1 MMKRLEGRSLAHPGC
16 LIGIT
21 AGLTLGI
28 VLAGVLAAVF
38 NVALNTVLLIWL
50 ALTLGLGILG
60 WFIGERLS
68 HKFRLP
74 ALDEETSEST
84 PSDAPP
90 SA

>member
-21 AGLTLGI
+21 AGLTIGI
-28 VLAGVLAAVF
+28 ILAGVLASVF
-38 NVALNTVLLIWL
+38 NVAYNTILWIWL
-50 ALTLGLGILG
+50 ALTLGLGVLG

-74 ALDEETSEST
+74 ALEEEAPES
-84 PSDAPP
+84 PSSDAPP
-90 SA
+90 AE